1 MANILQI
8 TTPIAPK
15 DYQLPNRQTQ
25 QLQNPDQVFN
35 LGDQTQ
41 IVKTNDRTEDYNEQ
55 NLKDTLLNMPSSAGG
70 AGGVSSA
77 IDMAKELLGKAT
89 LAALRESGNED
100 TLNKLTE
107 FAEEVILSPEKLMQ
121 DLVNQQEGATIYGG
135 KMWDALRS
143 MLKTLGGS
151 SSEDLKAAITDFA
164 KASANNAAKGE
175 ILDSLSANF
184 KFLSEKL
191 APSKAVADE
200 LMKASEALKGP
211 DAARNFLAI
220 KSTLVQLVNY
230 TNESLLLDNNSQNLL
245 PLIIHNMSRYSDNP
259 AALKESFSAILN
271 IFENMNFT
279 PGELQMLAGKTGAAG
294 ADINSIREALAKLF
308 DKHILSSDMPQEVKN
323 ASLMSS
329 AELDRQNHLESMKN
343 LLTLGIKNM
352 SERLDAERLKNT
364 LSGLDPNKG
373 TESVKLALASMTP
386 NTPAMA
392 DALDAIIGDFEES
405 GDLQALVD
413 RLADIIDSIE
423 DMDKKFP
430 LAQSLNSSLEVLA
443 EKQGV
448 NYKPPTS
455 MDMLADFLVK
465 NLNDKTLQSM
475 ISANRSDM
483 VQSMLTSPGVFS
495 PLIHIFA
502 PLDAFGMRAFA
513 EMWIDR
519 NADKS
524 WDRTEKDIAEGGGE
538 TSHLFMCFDME
549 DIGYF
554 ELEMY
559 AKDTN
564 LSVMLLTPEG
574 MERTFAPLKAA
585 VPRIAANSG
594 YTVGT
599 TIVEPLYQKR
609 NLNSIFPQLNE
620 RRGNLN
626 AKA

>member
-8 TTPIAPK
+8 TTPINPK
-15 DYQLPNRQTQ
+15 DYQLPNRHTQ
-25 QLQNPDQVFN
+25 QLQNPDQIFH

-41 IVKTNDRTEDYNEQ
+41 IVKTYDRTEDYNEQ
-55 NLKDTLLNMPSSAGG
+55 DLKDTLLNMPHNTGG
-70 AGGVSSA
+70 AGDVSSS
-77 IDMAKELLGKAT
+77 IDVVKELLNRSA
-89 LAALRESGNED
+89 LAALRESGSED

-107 FAEEVILSPEKLMQ
+107 FAEEVILSPERLLQ
-121 DLVNQQEGATIYGG
+121 DLMNQQQNATIFGG

-143 MLKTLGGS
+143 MLKTLAGS
-151 SSEDLKAAITDFA
+151 GSEDFKAALMDFA
-164 KASANNAAKGE
+164 KASANNAAKDE
-175 ILDSLSANF
+175 ILNSLSANF
-184 KFLSEKL
+184 RFLSEKL
-191 APSKAVADE
+191 APSKAVAEE

-230 TNESLLLDNNSQNLL
+230 TGESLLLDNKNQNFL
-245 PLIIHNMSRYSDNP
+245 PLIIHNMSRYSNNP
-259 AALKESFSAILN
+259 GAMKESFSALLN
-271 IFENMNFT
+271 IFENMEFS
-279 PGELQMLAGKTGAAG
+279 PAELAMLAGKTGAE
-294 ADINSIREALAKLF
+294 NSSVASVREALARLF
-308 DKHILSSDMPQEVKN
+308 DKHILSSDMPQEIKN

-329 AELDRQNHLESMKN
+329 AELDRQNHLESMTK

-364 LSGLDPNKG
+364 LSGIDPENG
-373 TESVKLALASMTP
+373 TEAVKLALASMTP
-386 NTPAMA
+386 NTGAMS
-392 DALDAIIGDFEES
+392 DALDALIGDFEES

-413 RLADIIDSIE
+413 RLSEILESIE

-430 LAQSLNSSLEVLA
+430 LAQSLNSSLELLA
-443 EKQGV
+443 QKQGV

-455 MDMLADFLVK
+455 MDMLADFLAK

-475 ISANRSDM
+475 IAANRTDM
-483 VQSMLTSPGVFS
+483 IQSMLSSPGVFS

-549 DIGYF
+549 DVGYF

-574 MERTFAPLKAA
+574 MESTFAPLKAA
-585 VPRIAANSG
+585 VPKIAANSG

>member
-70 AGGVSSA
+70 AGDVSSA

-455 MDMLADFLVK
+455 MDMLADFLVI

-475 ISANRSDM
+475 ITANRSDM

>member
-55 NLKDTLLNMPSSAGG
+55 NLKDTLLNLPSSAGS

-77 IDMAKELLGKAT
+77 IDIAKELLGKAT
-89 LAALRESGNED
+89 IAALRESGNED

-121 DLVNQQEGATIYGG
+121 DLVNQQEGATIFGG

-279 PGELQMLAGKTGAAG
+279 QGELQMLAGKTGAAG

-352 SERLDAERLKNT
+352 SERLDTERLKNT

-392 DALDAIIGDFEES
+392 DALDAIIGDFEET